1 MKKTAFIL
9 FNLLLSTLLAHA
21 GNMFGPGPFR
31 NGSPL
36 VSGVDGTYQA
46 TARAENI
53 TGVFRFAYSGG
64 SQTID
69 YNQNS
74 WVFFREG
81 LVLRGEVDANINE
94 SSIAGVLSTAV
105 PRPTNNQNAFP
116 IILTSSQEAAAGSFT
131 GKLNL
136 KSPNGA
142 FSGSG
147 IFQSAAPT
155 TTRYTVIS
163 TNANGTPVWNFVD
176 VASGGGANVFT
187 NSFNFR
193 GVRTSVSAESATA
206 NTANTAN

>member
-1 MKKTAFIL
+1 MKKIAFIL

-53 TGVFRFAYSGG
+53 TGIFRFAYSGG

-81 LVLRGEVDANINE
+81 RVLRGEVDTNINE
-94 SSIAGVLSTAV
+94 SSIAGVLSTAT
-105 PRPTNNQNAFP
+105 PRATNNQNALP
-116 IILTSSQEAAAGSFT
+116 LIITSRDDAAAGSFT
-131 GKLNL
+131 GTLNL

-147 IFQSAAPT
+147 IFQTAATYTETYTIIT
-155 TTRYTVIS
+155 T
-163 TNANGTPVWNFVD
+163 NGAGNIDHAAVPVTM
-176 VASGGGANVFT
+176 GGGANDFT

-193 GVRTSVSAESATA
+193 GVRTSVSAESTT
-206 NTANTAN
+206 NTAN

>member
-9 FNLLLSTLLAHA
+9 FNLLFSALLAHA

-105 PRPTNNQNAFP
+105 PRATNNQNALP
-116 IILTSSQEAAAGSFT
+116 MIITSSEDASAAGSFT

-147 IFQSAAPT
+147 IFQSAAQT
-155 TTRYTVIS
+155 IINYTVVT
-163 TNANGTPVWNFVD
+163 TNAGGTPV
-176 VASGGGANVFT
+176 SGNVSITNGGVENAFT

-193 GVRTSVSAESATA
+193 GVRTSLSTQSTT
-206 NTANTAN
+206 NTAN